1 MYEGYEQLL
10 CQNGHY
16 HIVDL
21 HRQQSFWQHAYE
33 MAYGSDEEEKNWR
46 CPDCQAPLAWIHG
59 VDTTND
65 AGDPAHLEIKTPA
78 ETCICTAFSEASNK
92 TSVAAFGSTLKKLP
106 QHLVS
111 NL

>member
-78 ETCICTAFSEASNK
+78 ETCICTACGNVHQTKPVTYHIPENEGRRVKHSF
-92 TSVAAFGSTLKKLP
+92 
-106 QHLVS
+106 
-111 NL
+111 